1 MMEKNKILLL
11 IIMMLAFILGIGNV
25 KAEGACSTTDLN
37 NLRQEAANVK
47 ATYIPNEVTD
57 DDGAGRSVLDLKVYN
72 VTPQMV
78 LQYTYSG
85 KGIQDGSFIRTAS
98 DIGKDGAITVRQ
110 SSYGMVITYVIK
122 VLANYGSCTDQTLKT
137 IRVSLPIFNY
147 YSLLDVCD
155 GIQDYYLCQ
164 PYVMTQY
171 TGADFF
177 DKVETYRTK
186 MLENNAIET
195 EDDNNSIMTAAFTG
209 VKKHKYLVVGVI
221 VAIGVV
227 ATVVILKR
235 KKSEA

>member
-47 ATYIPNEVTD
+47 ATYVPNEVTD
-57 DDGAGRSVLDLKVYN
+57 DDGAGREVLDLKVYN
-72 VTPQMV
+72 VTPKMI

-85 KGIQDGSFIRTAS
+85 KGIQAGSFVRTAS
-98 DIGKDGAITVRQ
+98 DAGTDGAITVRQ
-110 SSYGMVITYVIK
+110 SSYGMVINYVIK
-122 VLANYGSCTDQTLKT
+122 VLANYGSCTGQTLKT
-137 IRVSLPIFNY
+137 IRVSLPVFNY

-164 PYVMTQY
+164 PYVMTVY
-171 TGADFF
+171 TGADFY
-177 DKVETYRTK
+177 DKVETYKAK
-186 MLENNAIET
+186 MLENNAVET
-195 EDDNNSIMTAAFTG
+195 DDDNNSVMTAAFSG
-209 VKKHKYLVVGVI
+209 VKKHKYLIVGVV
-221 VAIGVV
+221 VAIGVI

>member
-57 DDGAGRSVLDLKVYN
+57 DDGAGRNVLDLKVYN
-72 VTPQMV
+72 VTPKMV

-85 KGIQDGSFIRTAS
+85 KGIKDGNFVRTSS
-98 DIGKDGAITVRQ
+98 DVGKDGAITVRQ

-122 VLANYGSCTDQTLKT
+122 VLANYGSCTGQTLKT

-164 PYVMTQY
+164 PYVMTEY

-177 DKVETYRTK
+177 DKVESYKAK

-195 EDDNNSIMTAAFTG
+195 DDDNNSIMTAAFSG
-209 VKKHKYLVVGVI
+209 VKKYKYVIVGAI

-227 ATVVILKR
+227 ATVLILKR

>member
-122 VLANYGSCTDQTLKT
+122 VLANYGSCTGQTLKT